1 MGKQGGGRPRTPAS
15 GSGIVAAI
23 AAAVALAA
31 CSPRTDTH
39 GHLVDPEAL
48 AQVKAGEQTKEQ
60 VQNLLGSPS
69 SVGAFDQNTWYYIS
83 KQTQQV
89 AFLEP
94 TVLEQQVIEV
104 DFDSKGIVKSVH
116 KFGEDD
122 GKDIAIVARTTPTRG
137 KSLGVLDELWTTL
150 LKQVASGNVDGTKRD
165 PFMRK

>member
-1 MGKQGGGRPRTPAS
+1 MRAPAS
-15 GSGIVAAI
+15 GI
-23 AAAVALAA
+23 AAALAAIALAA
-31 CSPRTDTH
+31 CSPRTATH
-39 GHLVDPEAL
+39 GNLVDPEAL

-104 DFDSKGIVKSVH
+104 DFDSKGIVKNVH

-122 GKDIAIVARTTPTRG
+122 GKDIAIVSRTTPTRG
-137 KSLGVLDELWTTL
+137 KSLGVLDELWNTL
-150 LKQVASGNVDGTKRD
+150 LKQIASGNVDGTKRD
-165 PFMRK
+165 PFMRH